1 MTQLDYIVLIIVLLS
16 VLLGWWRGLVY
27 EILSLL
33 SWITSYFVAKSQMS
47 EFVPY
52 MPAVLE
58 SNNLRSAAAFLAVF
72 IVTLI
77 LCGIA
82 AWALNK
88 LIKSFGLD
96 WRTDGVM
103 GALFGF
109 FRGWMLVLLVVL
121 LAGLTKLPQTA
132 LWRDALLSKPLENV
146 ALLAR
151 DLLPDDMAK
160 RVSY

>member
-1 MTQLDYIVLIIVLLS
+1 MTQFDYIVFVIVILS

-33 SWITSYFVAKSQMS
+33 SWVTAYFVAKSWAA
-47 EFVPY
+47 EFTPY
-52 MPAVLE
+52 MPEVLE
-58 SNNLRSAAAFLAVF
+58 SDTLKSTAAFLAVF

-77 LCGIA
+77 LCGVA

-103 GALFGF
+103 GAFFGF
-109 FRGWMLVLLVVL
+109 VRGWILVLVIILF
-121 LAGLTKLPQTA
+121 AGLTKLPQTPF
-132 LWRDALLSKPLENV
+132 WRDALLSKPLQNA
-146 ALLAR
+146 ALLAK
-151 DLLPDDMAK
+151 DLLPDDIGK
-160 RVSY
+160 RVSF

>member
-1 MTQLDYIVLIIVLLS
+1 MTQFDYIVLVIIILS

-33 SWITSYFVAKSQMS
+33 SWITSYFVAKSWGG
-47 EFVPY
+47 EFTPY

-58 SNNLRSAAAFLAVF
+58 SEALKSAAAFMAVF
-72 IVTLI
+72 VTTLI

-82 AWALNK
+82 AWSLNK

-96 WRTDGVM
+96 WRTDGVL
-103 GALFGF
+103 GAIFGF
-109 FRGWMLVLLVVL
+109 FRGWLLVLVIVL
-121 LAGLTKLPQTA
+121 FAGLTKLPQTPF
-132 LWRDALLSKPLENV
+132 WQDALLSKPLQNV
-146 ALLAR
+146 ALMAT

-160 RVSY
+160 RVSF